1 MIEVKRNFKIIIADD
16 HTLFRQGLKLILE
29 DISNIDVIA
38 DVANGKELIEI
49 TKELKPDLIIMD
61 INMPQ
66 INGIE
71 ASRILLQEFP
81 ELKIL
86 VVSMYGDEQYY
97 NSVIENGVKGFILKD
112 AENTELRAAVN
123 AILNGKTYF
132 SQELLLK
139 LIRNRKNSNQISL
152 TQREQQILE
161 LICQGLNTTEI
172 AAKLFLSERTVD
184 NHRANLL
191 DKTGCRNSLSLV
203 LFAFRNNLIDIQGV
217 L

>member
-1 MIEVKRNFKIIIADD
+1 MQGINKKYRVIIADD

-29 DISNIDVIA
+29 DIVNIEVIA
-38 DVANGKELIEI
+38 DVANGKLLIE
-49 TKELKPDLIIMD
+49 KSRELKPELIIMD
-61 INMPQ
+61 INMPL

-71 ASRILLQEFP
+71 ASRILLQESP
-81 ELKIL
+81 DLKIL

-123 AILNGKTYF
+123 SILNGKTYF

-139 LIRNRKNSNQISL
+139 LIRNRKNSDQIPL
-152 TQREQQILE
+152 TQRERQILE
-161 LICQGLNTTEI
+161 LICQGFSSVEI
-172 AAKLFLSERTVD
+172 AQKLFLSERTVD

-203 LFAFRNNLIDIQGV
+203 LYAFRNNLVDIQ
-217 L
+217 

>member
-1 MIEVKRNFKIIIADD
+1 MTQSKKKHKIIIADD

-29 DISNIDVIA
+29 DINDIDVIA

-49 TKELKPDLIIMD
+49 TRELTPDLIIMD

-112 AENTELRAAVN
+112 AENTELRAAIN
-123 AILNGKTYF
+123 TILSGKTYF

-139 LIRNRKNSNQISL
+139 LIRNRKNNNQIPL
-152 TQREQQILE
+152 TQRERQILE

-203 LFAFRNNLIDIQGV
+203 LYAFRNNLADIQ
-217 L
+217 

>member
-1 MIEVKRNFKIIIADD
+1 MTQEKTNYKVIIADD
-16 HTLFRQGLKLILE
+16 HTLFRQGLRLILE
-29 DISNIDVIA
+29 DIENLDVIA
-38 DVANGKELIEI
+38 DVANGKELINI
-49 TKELKPDLIIMD
+49 VRELLPDLIIMD

-71 ASRILLQEFP
+71 ASRILLHEFP

-139 LIRNRKNSNQISL
+139 LIRNRKNSDQILL
-152 TQREQQILE
+152 TQRERQILE

-172 AAKLFLSERTVD
+172 AARLFLSERTVD

-203 LFAFRNNLIDIQGV
+203 LYAFRNNLVDLQ
-217 L
+217 

>member
-1 MIEVKRNFKIIIADD
+1 MPTHNKKHRVIIADD

-29 DISNIDVIA
+29 DIANIEVIA
-38 DVANGKELIEI
+38 DVANGKMLIDVTREMNP
-49 TKELKPDLIIMD
+49 ELIIMD
-61 INMPQ
+61 INMPL

-71 ASRILLQEFP
+71 ASRIILQEFP
-81 ELKIL
+81 GIKIL

-112 AENTELRAAVN
+112 AENTELRAAVT

-139 LIRNRKNSNQISL
+139 LIRNRKNSEQIAL
-152 TQREQQILE
+152 TQRERQVLE
-161 LICQGLNTTEI
+161 LICQGFSSVEI
-172 AAKLFLSERTVD
+172 AQKLFLSERTVD

-203 LFAFRNNLIDIQGV
+203 LYAFRNNLVDI
-217 L
+217 

>member
-1 MIEVKRNFKIIIADD
+1 MIKKKNKVIIADD
-16 HTLFRQGLKLILE
+16 HTLFRHGLKLILE
-29 DISNIDVIA
+29 DMENIEVVA

-49 TKELKPDLIIMD
+49 TKELRPDLIIMD

-71 ASRILLQEFP
+71 AGRILLQEFP
-81 ELKIL
+81 DLKIL

-97 NSVIENGVKGFILKD
+97 NSVIEYGVKGFILKD

-139 LIRNRKNSNQISL
+139 LIRNRKNSEQIVL
-152 TQREQQILE
+152 TPRERQILE
-161 LICQGLNTTEI
+161 LICQGLNSQEI
-172 AAKLFLSERTVD
+172 ANKLFLSERTVE

-203 LFAFRNNLIDIQGV
+203 LYAFRNNLVDIQ
-217 L
+217 

>member
-1 MIEVKRNFKIIIADD
+1 MPLTKKKFKIIIADD

-29 DISNIDVIA
+29 DIETIEVVA
-38 DVANGKELIEI
+38 DVANGKELIEAVR
-49 TKELKPDLIIMD
+49 ELLPDLIIMD

-66 INGIE
+66 VNGIE
-71 ASRILLQEFP
+71 ASRTILQEHTDM
-81 ELKIL
+81 KIL

-112 AENTELRAAVN
+112 AENTELRLAVN

-139 LIRNRKNSNQISL
+139 LINNRKNSDQISL
-152 TQREQQILE
+152 TQRERQILK
-161 LICQGLNTTEI
+161 LICQGFNTTEI
-172 AAKLFLSERTVD
+172 ASKLFLSERTVE

-203 LFAFRNNLIDIQGV
+203 LYAFRNNLVDLQ
-217 L
+217 